1 VGYVTRR
8 IRPRLRRNGH
18 TGAVAA
24 DNNPLARIHELVDEE
39 RELRARLQRREIS
52 ADEEHA
58 RLRDLEVQL
67 DQCWDLLRQRR
78 ALRETGG
85 DPEQAALRPPGI
97 VEKYVG

>member
-1 VGYVTRR
+1 
-8 IRPRLRRNGH
+8 
-18 TGAVAA
+18 VAP

-52 ADEEHA
+52 ADEEHE
-58 RLRDLEVQL
+58 RLRALEVEL

-85 DPEQAALRPPGI
+85 DPREAHVRPPDE
-97 VEKYVG
+97 VEGYLG